1 MLIKTRLTALAAALV
16 LLGAAF
22 PAAAENSSG
31 LQKLTAGTQELREGD
46 TATFILEAPEDGAYV
61 LEIDYTPLPGRTASP
76 EVDIIVEGAGRWNQ
90 HLELSRTWQDVRSGE
105 RFDTDY
111 RGNEITPEQQELPRM
126 QTLSAGFSADRGRQ
140 AVPLTKGLYTV
151 RITITREEMQIHDV
165 RLVRPT
171 LSSYEVY
178 RTKTDGKPQTAD
190 MAIEI
195 EAELT
200 SAKSHSSILPTYD
213 RSSPAIRPNDPE
225 HIQLNL
231 IGGSSYSRAGQWI
244 EWSFQVTKAGYY
256 NLSFRYMQDSL
267 RGLGVGRRLWLD
279 DAVPFEECDQ
289 IRFPFSDAFTTLSA
303 AGEDGVPYRLY
314 LSEGV
319 HTLRLEVNGSHLE
332 PSALRL
338 KELVRQANALYRS
351 IVSITGVSP
360 DPYRDYDLDKE
371 LPDLLPSLRF
381 LRQGLEETAAEI
393 DRYSDG
399 IGGSETTVLYETIR
413 LVDDFLDQPYK
424 LQNRLDSYKAQ
435 VDAMAELMLRLD
447 QQPLTLDYLTL
458 VPDGEEPIR
467 AGGGFW
473 QTLLFRLQIFW
484 RSFLNDYVSSSGYEG
499 GGEPLKVW
507 INTGDLLVS
516 GVASGRDQM
525 QLIKR
530 LCDDQF
536 TSCTRIPVELSL
548 VSTGD
553 VLMQAVI
560 AGKGPDVAL
569 FVPEQLVANLMVRD
583 ALADMRQ
590 MENFSQRE
598 KEFYPS
604 AFVPYRFGEGIYA
617 MPETQNYNMLFY
629 RTDIFEAEGLQVP
642 STWTEFYAVLQKLQ
656 QKQLQVGIP
665 ENQTIFEMLL
675 MQRGGAIYTDGLTST
690 RLTEQ
695 AAVDAFTQWT
705 DFYVKHSLP
714 LTYDFF
720 NRFRTGEMPM
730 GIAAYTTYNQ
740 LTAAAPEIAGLWEM
754 VPVPGVEEA
763 DGIVRTQ
770 SSTMNGAIIVAGSP
784 RLQDAYQF
792 VSWWTSAQAQTAFG
806 QQSEVLLGKS
816 ARYNTANRVAFEQL
830 NWTSEERKTLAAA
843 WEQVWDVE
851 QTAATYYVG
860 RCLTNA
866 FRRVVYSYE
875 SPRDVLYRYNADITG
890 ELTRKQRQLSRQ

>member
-1 MLIKTRLTALAAALV
+1 MRIKTRLTALAAALV
-16 LLGAAF
+16 LLNAAF
-22 PAAAENSSG
+22 PAAAENFG
-31 LQKLTAGTQELREGD
+31 PGQEPAAGTQELREGD
-46 TATFILEAPEDGAYV
+46 TTAFLLKAPEDGAYV

-76 EVDIIVEGAGRWNQ
+76 EADITVEGAGRWTQ

-111 RGNEITPEQQELPRM
+111 RGNEITPEQQEMAEM
-126 QTLSAGFSADRGRQ
+126 QTLSAGFSAERGRQ
-140 AVPLTKGLYTV
+140 AVPLTKGDYTV
-151 RITITREEMQIHDV
+151 RMTVTRESVRIHDV
-165 RLVRPT
+165 RLVRPD
-171 LSSYEVY
+171 LPSYEAY
-178 RTKTDGKPQTAD
+178 RTETEGKPHAAD
-190 MAIEI
+190 EVIEI

-213 RSSPAIRPNDPE
+213 RSSPSIRPNDPE
-225 HIQLNL
+225 RIQLNL
-231 IGGSSYSRAGQWI
+231 IGGGSYSRAGQWI
-244 EWSFQVTKAGYY
+244 AWNFRVSKAGYY
-256 NLSFRYMQDSL
+256 NLSLRYMQDSL

-279 DAVPFEECDQ
+279 DRVPFEECDQ
-289 IRFPFSDAFTTLSA
+289 IRFPFSDAFTTMTA
-303 AGEDGVPYRLY
+303 AGEDGTPYRLY
-314 LSEGV
+314 LSEGD

-338 KELVRQANALYRS
+338 KELVRQGNELYRS
-351 IVSITGVSP
+351 IVSVTGVSP

-371 LPDLLPSLRF
+371 LPDLLPGLRA
-381 LRQGLEETAAEI
+381 LRQGLEETAVEI

-399 IGGSETTVLYETIR
+399 AGGTETAVLYETVR
-413 LVDDFLDQPYK
+413 LLDGFLEQPYK
-424 LQNRLDSYKAQ
+424 IQNRLDSYKAQ

-458 VPDGEEPIR
+458 TPDGEEPPEVE
-467 AGGGFW
+467 GGFW
-473 QTLLFRLQIFW
+473 QTLVFRMQIFW
-484 RSFLNDYVSSSGYEG
+484 CSFLDDYVSSSGYEG
-499 GGEPLKVW
+499 GGEPLKIW

-525 QLIKR
+525 QLVKR

-536 TSCTRIPVELSL
+536 TSQTRIPVELSL
-548 VSTGD
+548 VGTGD
-553 VLMQAVI
+553 VLMQAII
-560 AGKGPDVAL
+560 AGKGPDAAL
-569 FVPEQLVANLMVRD
+569 FVPEQLVANLMVRE

-590 MENFSQRE
+590 MENFNERR

-604 AFVPYRFGEGIYA
+604 AFIPYQFGEGIYA

-629 RTDIFEAEGLQVP
+629 RTDIFEAEGLEAP
-642 STWTEFYAVLQKLQ
+642 ATWTEFYAVLQKLQ
-656 QKQLQVGIP
+656 QKQLQAGIP
-665 ENQTIFEMLL
+665 ESQAIFEMLL
-675 MQRGGAIYTDGLTST
+675 MQQGGAIYTDDLTTT

-705 DFYVKHSLP
+705 DFYVKYSLP

-754 VPVPGVEEA
+754 VPVPGIDGE
-763 DGIVRTQ
+763 DGIDRTQ
-770 SSTMNGAIIVAGSP
+770 SSTMNGSIIVASSP
-784 RLQDAYQF
+784 RLSDAYQF
-792 VSWWTSAQAQTAFG
+792 VSWWTSAKAQTAFG
-806 QQSEVLLGKS
+806 QQSEVLLGAS
-816 ARYNTANRVAFEQL
+816 ARYNTANRMAFEQL
-830 NWTSEERKTLAAA
+830 NWTSEERETLSAA

-875 SPRDVLYRYNADITG
+875 NPRDVLYRYNADITS
-890 ELTRKQRQLSRQ
+890 ELARKQRQLDR